1 MTDLRQAAQQALEFL
16 DAEFGWSPG
25 EAPRIDDLRAALAQ
39 QEQEQ
44 EQPEQEPVAFADQIS
59 FDQAMKSGKGHDVWP
74 KAGDYEARTGRKLR
88 VLYTHPPRRETE
100 QEQEPVV
107 DAETWLRNRYGAAR
121 GHHAWRELIEAFNA
135 GRTAAQEQGPVAW
148 TTKGQIAAMENGF
161 LHYIQGRVPR
171 FVNPSENDVALYTH
185 PPRREWQSLT
195 EEEIGDVFQ
204 AARNAKLGS
213 ANDNS
218 RHRLSVVEIA
228 RAIEQALKERNT

>member
-1 MTDLRQAAQQALEFL
+1 MTTTITLPRAAAQQALEAL
-16 DAEFGWSPG
+16 EDCGSLA
-25 EAPRIDDLRAALAQ
+25 APALRAALAQ
-39 QEQEQ
+39 QEQE
-44 EQPEQEPVAFADQIS
+44 PVA
-59 FDQAMKSGKGHDVWP
+59 
-74 KAGDYEARTGRKLR
+74 
-88 VLYTHPPRRETE
+88 
-100 QEQEPVV
+100 

-195 EEEIGDVFQ
+195 EEEKADILFPLT
-204 AARNAKLGS
+204 AAGAS
-213 ANDNS
+213 DMDC
-218 RHRLSVVEIA
+218 A
-228 RAIEQALKERNT
+228 RAVEQALKEKNHD